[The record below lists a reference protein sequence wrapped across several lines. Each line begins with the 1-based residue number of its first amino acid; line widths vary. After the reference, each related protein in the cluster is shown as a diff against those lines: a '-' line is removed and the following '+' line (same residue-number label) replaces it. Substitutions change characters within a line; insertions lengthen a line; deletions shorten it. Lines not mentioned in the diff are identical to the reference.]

1 MKDILT
7 LIYLAAERRII
18 LNLKDFSGHKFGL
31 QTVVTSPGK
40 STKISSASWARCS
53 PSRPRIHTATRSG
66 RKSSTCPAEF
76 VSDKNPLGFDI
87 HGTFVRGPGEFA
99 AVSVVRI
106 VVVRPEI
113 SAKGVASRV
122 QQFNRSVGV
131 AALVE
136 ALSSMTQKPFVH
148 TMMALNGCCSAIH
161 SLETEFKQLARRH
174 LLSSQSPRLHSLTVI

>member
-18 LNLKDFSGHKFGL
+18 LNLKDFSALRGPGAARRGL
-31 QTVVTSPGK
+31 VYIRQPDPGE
-40 STKISSASWARCS
+40 
-53 PSRPRIHTATRSG
+53 SRQHA
-66 RKSSTCPAEF
+66 PAEF

-148 TMMALNGCCSAIH
+148 TMMALNGHCSAIH

-174 LLSSQSPRLHSLTVI
+174 LSSSQSPRLHSLTVI

>member
-1 MKDILT
+1 M
-7 LIYLAAERRII
+7 
-18 LNLKDFSGHKFGL
+18 
-31 QTVVTSPGK
+31 
-40 STKISSASWARCS
+40 
-53 PSRPRIHTATRSG
+53 
-66 RKSSTCPAEF
+66 
-76 VSDKNPLGFDI
+76 
-87 HGTFVRGPGEFA
+87 
-99 AVSVVRI
+99 SVVRI